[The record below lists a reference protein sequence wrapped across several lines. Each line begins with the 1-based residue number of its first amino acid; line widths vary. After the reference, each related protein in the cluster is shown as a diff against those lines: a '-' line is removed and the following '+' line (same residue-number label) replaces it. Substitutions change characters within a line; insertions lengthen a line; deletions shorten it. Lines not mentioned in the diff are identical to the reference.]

1 MGVGFQGDMNEYAR
15 QAQQNRGGGGNGQF
29 ATFDRQ
35 NYSQRPP
42 NDLFSEDFIKN
53 IRAGPLGNMLAGA
66 DNISHPNVAPS
77 T

>member
-15 QAQQNRGGGGNGQF
+15 QAQQNRGGANGQF

-66 DNISHPNVAPS
+66 NDISHPYVAPS